1 LLADRTEGGGYHG
14 YFYNILKAQGEN
26 GKGGAYSYLIGDSM
40 RSGFAL
46 IAWPEEY
53 GESGVM
59 SFIVSHDGIIY
70 EQNLG
75 PDGAEIADSMT
86 VFDPGE
92 DWHPAEEVTGPE

>member
-1 LLADRTEGGGYHG
+1 
-14 YFYNILKAQGEN
+14 
-26 GKGGAYSYLIGDSM
+26 M

-59 SFIVSHDGIIY
+59 SFIVSHAGIVY

-75 PDGAEIADSMT
+75 PDGAETANAMT
-86 VFDPGE
+86 AFDPG
-92 DWHPAEEVTGPE
+92 DNWIPAEEVNSPQ